1 MSEQRAK
8 QAADTL
14 AWYFRK
20 LYERA
25 GLQWDSDN
33 EAEMR
38 GIVDDIVQAA
48 VEP

>member
-1 MSEQRAK
+1 MSRRQ
-8 QAADTL
+8 QAIDTVT
-14 AWYFRK
+14 WYFK
-20 LYERA
+20 KVYEKA

-33 EAEMR
+33 NAEIA